1 MQWIVNDGFSDFHFS
16 TIRFCFAFFKH
27 SFFAFHLPP
36 RYIFQRRKFFF
47 EATKCNLSVT
57 YFGYLVPFRTIH
69 IPIPW
74 QLEMLLDKNDDG
86 RLSFGCLVHFNTYN
100 TNSFMC
106 KQTNYLVRSQKSVYW
121 ILNENEK
128 KTAHEDNERNFLKNV
143 LFCAAHKMLMTRK

>member
-1 MQWIVNDGFSDFHFS
+1 MMDFPIF
-16 TIRFCFAFFKH
+16 
-27 SFFAFHLPP
+27 
-36 RYIFQRRKFFF
+36 IFQPFVFALPFSSTLSSPFTCLHVTYFNEESFFF

-128 KTAHEDNERNFLKNV
+128 KNSAR
-143 LFCAAHKMLMTRK
+143 R